1 MAFLNDLINLLGGG
15 QKPQAYK
22 AKDGRSV
29 PLPAKAMVQDGQPG
43 GYPAVRSQQQI
54 QASPFKMYEDNSYQG
69 DPRGFQNLNPGYRFY
84 EDNTFSAPQV
94 PIARP
99 SLQRMPGGMVHP
111 QFQQSPNSEGSMLQ
125 GRQNWGFIP
134 MQNSG
139 FGGKARFQI
148 GANPQGLPEERYPY

>member
-1 MAFLNDLINLLGGG
+1 MSLLNQLIQTLIGQGG
-15 QKPQAYK
+15 QKPLGK
-22 AKDGRSV
+22 AV
-29 PLPAKAMVQDGQPG
+29 AKGAAAG
-43 GYPAVRSQQQI
+43 GAAVRSQQQI

-148 GANPQGLPEERYPY
+148 GANPQGLPEERYLY